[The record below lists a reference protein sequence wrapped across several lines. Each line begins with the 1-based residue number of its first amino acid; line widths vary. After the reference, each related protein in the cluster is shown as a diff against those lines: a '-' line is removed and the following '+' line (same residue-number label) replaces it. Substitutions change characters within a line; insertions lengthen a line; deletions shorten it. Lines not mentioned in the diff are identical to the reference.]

1 MLGLNVK
8 GVGEVA
14 KMTMTRDESL
24 TPKGVSATRRG
35 YNNLKGITQVEV
47 EQLYYKQPA
56 ELTKWL
62 ETNSQFFIN
71 PVHPTLTPRGLLF
84 DGSPGCVDGDTLVS
98 YRRGKRNSGRL
109 MTLQSLYRRFNGI
122 PDGRNPPRIKDAPT
136 YLQSMDGDGG
146 LTYNRIVSIV
156 ESGQKECIR
165 LTTSSGAAISLT
177 PDHLI
182 CVASGEFISAG
193 LIAPGMSL
201 RMKGSCLPQGTGGR
215 KPRQVL
221 RREFCVKHHPYG
233 SLKIIE
239 GCVYKRLHYARIVVE
254 ARMNQINLAFYLK
267 KLNAGQL
274 EGLVFLPPHQEVH
287 HLDENPRNDRLDN
300 LKVMSKE
307 EHARLHG
314 KTENFNVEYVVNEL
328 IVQIE
333 AVGGRM
339 TYDVEMRAPHHNFVA
354 GGFIVHNNC
363 TGQMSG
369 GVTLP

>member
-201 RMKGSCLPQGTGGR
+201 RMKGSCLPQG
-215 KPRQVL
+215 
-221 RREFCVKHHPYG
+221 
-233 SLKIIE
+233 SLFSISSKSLTSLAIT
-239 GCVYKRLHYARIVVE
+239 LAARN
-254 ARMNQINLAFYLK
+254 R
-267 KLNAGQL
+267 
-274 EGLVFLPPHQEVH
+274 P
-287 HLDENPRNDRLDN
+287 
-300 LKVMSKE
+300 
-307 EHARLHG
+307 
-314 KTENFNVEYVVNEL
+314 
-328 IVQIE
+328 
-333 AVGGRM
+333 
-339 TYDVEMRAPHHNFVA
+339 
-354 GGFIVHNNC
+354 
-363 TGQMSG
+363 
-369 GVTLP
+369 